1 MLSFHWHVLAGWQSG
16 ISRGSRV
23 GTAATPLRT
32 SERTGRLLLVVLAK
46 KCLDSRSDARYT

>member
-1 MLSFHWHVLAGWQSG
+1 VLSFHWHVLAGWQSG